1 MPVNYKAFQSKFGF
15 ESPGF
20 SVDDQGNVIL
30 SSLAIDAGDGESI
43 LSVDNIII
51 KGVQLVEGGEST
63 TISLG
68 DEITG
73 SNLRSVGTLDFLNID
88 GDLTISEGSTP
99 YFSVVDG
106 VVNISS
112 SSNIGKIDNIEI
124 GLAVPR
130 AASFTSLNV
139 GPGDSAG
146 ELSVQGEIIGSGN
159 LSITGNA
166 DIGSRLASDTLETN
180 TITSDDITINNQPTE
195 ISDATRKDYVDTRIS
210 AFSIAF
216 GA

>member
-1 MPVNYKAFQSKFGF
+1 VPVNYKAFQSKFGF

-20 SVDDQGNVIL
+20 NVDEEGNV
-30 SSLAIDAGDGESI
+30 SLASLVIDSGADESV
-43 LSVDNIII
+43 LRVDNIII
-51 KGVQLVEGGEST
+51 KGTQLVEGGEST

-68 DEITG
+68 DGITG
-73 SNLRSVGTLDFLNID
+73 SNLRRVGTLDFLDID

-146 ELSVQGEIIGSGN
+146 ELSVQGEIIGTGN

-166 DIGSRLASDTLETN
+166 DIGARIAADTVEVN
-180 TITSDDITINNQPTE
+180 TLTSDSITINNQPTQT
-195 ISDATRKDYVDTRIS
+195 SDATRKDYVDTRIS